1 MVELSPRKNIRC
13 QSTQAVLSPES
24 LLATEDLAI
33 LAVFIPTKIRGVAS
47 PKRVCVCGGGEG
59 DIVVEYTEQQGVQWH
74 GPPDMISISSIIHVV
89 FTSADQL
96 ITRVQQTHVV
106 CAWSWNLNICLNF
119 KFKLC
124 FKVS

>member
-24 LLATEDLAI
+24 LLAIEDLAI
-33 LAVFIPTKIRGVAS
+33 LAVFTDQDQRRSQPQTS
-47 PKRVCVCGGGEG
+47 VCVGGGGGG
-59 DIVVEYTEQQGVQWH
+59 DIVVEYTEQQGVQVH
-74 GPPDMISISSIIHVV
+74 GSPDMISISSIIHVV

-96 ITRVQQTHVV
+96 ITRVQQTRVV

-119 KFKLC
+119 KF
-124 FKVS
+124 